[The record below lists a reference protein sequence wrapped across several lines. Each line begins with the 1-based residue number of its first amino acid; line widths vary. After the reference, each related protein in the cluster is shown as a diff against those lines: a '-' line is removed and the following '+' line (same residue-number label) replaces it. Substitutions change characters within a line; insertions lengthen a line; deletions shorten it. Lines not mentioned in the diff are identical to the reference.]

1 MGCAFCVFGERK
13 LYRMA
18 NNYTLATRVDQLGEW
33 MTMYKASRVLGIPI
47 TTLDYYIARE
57 QLETIRIGGTRLISE
72 QTVKHLQNSIGC
84 RE

>member
-1 MGCAFCVFGERK
+1 
-13 LYRMA
+13 MA

-72 QTVKHLQNSIGC
+72 QTVKHLQTRLG
-84 RE
+84 